1 MILGSKLKLVGNYYN
16 ITVVNDSGSNLK
28 LAGNTS
34 NITVVNDSGE

>member
-1 MILGSKLKLVGNYYN
+1 MILGSKLKLVGNTYN

-28 LAGNTS
+28 LVGNTS